1 MSIFLTVLRRI
12 SLLFWNRG
20 KWAEKCGYDSTS
32 VPHPQI
38 GYKESWKLC
47 LNLSS
52 RKLLRPLCCLV
63 KSWIPLRLWQLK
75 KLFKFDLS
83 NYKNFFF
90 FKCEIGSNLFYS
102 EIVEGKYKLLRK
114 FCLILNKGTLST
126 FLVLKAVFLYGT
138 KLKKR

>member
-1 MSIFLTVLRRI
+1 M
-12 SLLFWNRG
+12 
-20 KWAEKCGYDSTS
+20 
-32 VPHPQI
+32 
-38 GYKESWKLC
+38 
-47 LNLSS
+47 
-52 RKLLRPLCCLV
+52 
-63 KSWIPLRLWQLK
+63 
-75 KLFKFDLS
+75 FKFDLS
-83 NYKNFFF
+83 NYKNIFF